1 MNNNQFKKLIRER
14 IQETAKSADC
24 QVYYVD
30 TTAVTRVV
38 YIYDVHFKPV
48 MTVEYSVYN
57 DKVTVRMSR
66 NPLKPASFINNEVEI
81 SGNYMEIGEIITKI
95 EELFKD
101 SYTYHVLEGR
111 DQFKKAVLPPD
122 PPINKEPIIHS
133 MEPSDDLLNHIELFG
148 QYQGANNDNKDGIFL
163 EGRGSTETNQTK
175 PRSIMGSR
183 LQFR

>member
-30 TTAVTRVV
+30 TTTVTRVV

-48 MTVEYSVYN
+48 MTIEYSVYN

-66 NPLKPASFINNEVEI
+66 SPLKPASFINNEVEI
-81 SGNYMEIGEIITKI
+81 SGNYMKIGEIITKM

-111 DQFKKAVLPPD
+111 DQRFYPRELWEKQLSNQTPKD
-122 PPINKEPIIHS
+122 QEPIDQS
-133 MEPSDDLLNHIELFG
+133 SDNSKG
-148 QYQGANNDNKDGIFL
+148 VYNDNQNGILL
-163 EGRGSTETNQTK
+163 EGRGSTETNPTK

>member
-48 MTVEYSVYN
+48 MTIEYSVYN

-81 SGNYMEIGEIITKI
+81 SGNYMKIGEIITKI

-111 DQFKKAVLPPD
+111 DRSKNPYYHLTSIDQ
-122 PPINKEPIIHS
+122 N
-133 MEPSDDLLNHIELFG
+133 SDDTSKKVVLSPDEPFFDNSK
-148 QYQGANNDNKDGIFL
+148 GANNDNKDGILL
-163 EGRGSTETNQTK
+163 EGRGSTEINQTK

>member
-57 DKVTVRMSR
+57 DKMTVRMSR

-101 SYTYHVLEGR
+101 SYTYHIFEGR
-111 DQFKKAVLPPD
+111 DQRFYPRGLWEKQLSNQTVKQPD
-122 PPINKEPIIHS
+122 
-133 MEPSDDLLNHIELFG
+133 DDLLDNMELFG
-148 QYQGANNDNKDGIFL
+148 QYQGANNDNKDGVFL